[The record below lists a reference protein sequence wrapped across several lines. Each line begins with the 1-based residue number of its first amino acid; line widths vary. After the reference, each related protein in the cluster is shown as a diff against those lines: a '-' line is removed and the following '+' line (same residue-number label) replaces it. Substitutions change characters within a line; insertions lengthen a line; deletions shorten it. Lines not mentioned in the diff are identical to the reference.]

1 MDCLDERNYRP
12 GPLRGRISGR
22 ERDDAGDLPV
32 NPGRDLHITGGDVF
46 WDDLEGGRASIFLQ
60 RGVRCEPDFRGES
73 FAPISGSH

>member
-32 NPGRDLHITGGDVF
+32 NSGRDLHITGCDVF
-46 WDDLEGGRASIFLQ
+46 WDDLEGGRSIKLVDAGPLQ
-60 RGVRCEPDFRGES
+60 
-73 FAPISGSH
+73 AA